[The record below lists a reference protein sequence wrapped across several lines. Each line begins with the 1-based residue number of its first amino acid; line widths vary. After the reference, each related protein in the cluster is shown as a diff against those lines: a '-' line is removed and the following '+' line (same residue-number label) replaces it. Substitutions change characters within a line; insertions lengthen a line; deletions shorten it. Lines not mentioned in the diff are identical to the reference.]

1 MKFLNNL
8 KVEKIGDQDYILL
21 EDLVYENES
30 LILTVKKGFWFDA
43 ISIPKVFWSLIDS
56 PFTGKAVRPATGH
69 DVLYSSEFFDR
80 KQCDD
85 LFLEMMEADGVSYLK
100 RYAMYW
106 AVRAGG
112 NSVWKEHKKEEV
124 DEYKSYITIDYK
136 PTI

>member
-1 MKFLNNL
+1 MAFLNNL

-85 LFLEMMEADGVSYLK
+85 LFLEMMEADGVGYMK

-106 AVRAGG
+106 AVRSFGWT
-112 NSVWKEHKKEEV
+112 VWKKHKTCETSYYKRFVEV
-124 DEYKSYITIDYK
+124 SNAK
-136 PTI
+136 